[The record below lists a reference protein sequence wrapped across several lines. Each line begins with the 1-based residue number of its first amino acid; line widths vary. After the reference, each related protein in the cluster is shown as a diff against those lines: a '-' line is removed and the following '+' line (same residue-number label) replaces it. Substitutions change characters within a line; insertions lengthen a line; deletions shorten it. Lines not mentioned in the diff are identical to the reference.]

1 MLIFGVTVKNPGPGA
16 IALSLLAGLS
26 LWYLAHRLMGAK
38 EFDAGNL
45 GAFLFGSMANAFG
58 VHATRNARHLVFLIV
73 GTLVTAVV
81 FKLAALALL

>member
-1 MLIFGVTVKNPGPGA
+1 
-16 IALSLLAGLS
+16 
-26 LWYLAHRLMGAK
+26 MGAK